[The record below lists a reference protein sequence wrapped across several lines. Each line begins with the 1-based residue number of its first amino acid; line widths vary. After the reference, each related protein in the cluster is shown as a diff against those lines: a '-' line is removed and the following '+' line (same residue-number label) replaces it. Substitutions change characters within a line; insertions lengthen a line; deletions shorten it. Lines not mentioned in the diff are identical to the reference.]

1 MSELNIN
8 KYLYENYD
16 DSEQPYSYFIQKNMK
31 NDKSFN
37 KFIKICMKY
46 KIYLFH
52 KTDDEY
58 KIRKNKELICLINK
72 KKSTIIAEF

>member
-52 KTDDEY
+52 KIDDEY
-58 KIRKNKELICLINK
+58 KTLKESLVSEIGLYL
-72 KKSTIIAEF
+72 TGG